1 MTLGPTIMP
10 VLEQLG
16 LLEEI
21 SKISKPIEKLNV
33 ANSNLEPIASAKFH
47 TQKDMWVLSPAL
59 SFYFFLKKI

>member
-21 SKISKPIEKLNV
+21 SKISKPIEKLNI
-33 ANSNLEPIASAKFH
+33 ANSDLEPIASAKFH
-47 TQKDMWVLSPAL
+47 MQKDM
-59 SFYFFLKKI
+59 